1 MGGTVY
7 ALEAWRRWQQPHKY
21 APACRELGV
30 DKENSL
36 SVQVF
41 ILFCFFL
48 WPARRYMTFFQVS
61 PHFQAAH
68 ASPPAIYCV
77 RLR

>member
-1 MGGTVY
+1 
-7 ALEAWRRWQQPHKY
+7 
-21 APACRELGV
+21 
-30 DKENSL
+30 
-36 SVQVF
+36 VQVF